1 MQDRADLPK
10 LLIVDDERLIADTL
24 ATIFNGSGYEAR
36 PAYSAEQALEV
47 IVGWDPAIAIIDVIM
62 PAMNGIDLG
71 ILLRAKRPS
80 IQVML
85 ISGQMVTGLPIGEA
99 RKKEHPF
106 ETLAKPIP
114 VSQLLEM
121 TAKLLPNRLN

>member
-1 MQDRADLPK
+1 M
-10 LLIVDDERLIADTL
+10 
-24 ATIFNGSGYEAR
+24 
-36 PAYSAEQALEV
+36 EV

-85 ISGQMVTGLPIGEA
+85 ISGQMVTGLPTGEA

-121 TAKLLPNRLN
+121 TAKLLPSRLN

>member
-24 ATIFNGSGYEAR
+24 ATIFNASGYEAR

-47 IVGWDPAIAIIDVIM
+47 IAGWDPIIAIIDVIM

-71 ILLRAKRPS
+71 ILLRAMRPS

-85 ISGQMVTGLPIGEA
+85 ISGQMVTGLPAGEA

-106 ETLAKPIP
+106 QTLAKPIP
-114 VSQLLEM
+114 VYELLEM

>member
-1 MQDRADLPK
+1 MQDRAALPK

-85 ISGQMVTGLPIGEA
+85 ISGQMVTGLPTGEA

-121 TAKLLPNRLN
+121 TAKLLPSRLN